1 MGFLL
6 EKFVYFNFFY
16 IFTWNNDRGSPM
28 SKIVL
33 QNVFFD
39 GKRQDILIS
48 GKKFAKV
55 GRSLSPRDFDKA
67 EVVDCSKLALVPPFY
82 NGHCHAAMTLVRGY
96 ADDMPLQ
103 KWLQEYIWPF
113 EAKLTAKDI
122 EIGSRLAILEMI
134 KSGTV
139 FFSDMY
145 WHRDVTMKVVKEMGI
160 RASIGV
166 TIAENLD
173 SPAHIEENFQ
183 FLRDHRYESERVKLS
198 VMPHSIYTVGEKIF
212 KRCAKVAL
220 EENYVLHTHMSE
232 TLKEVRDCKKQYGC
246 NPIEL
251 LDKWGILGD
260 HFVAAHCVHLTP
272 YEMSL
277 MAESGSAAI
286 LNPCSNL
293 KLGSGIPKVCA
304 LNESGMLVGLGTDGA
319 SSNNN
324 LDMHEELKL
333 ISLLAK
339 VERKGGCAEALPA
352 AEALKMATVNTAHA
366 YGISA
371 GVIAEGFLA
380 DALLLDLDNERLV
393 PNYNLLS
400 NWVYAADSRAIHS
413 VLCNGKFVMRNRHVD
428 GEEDIVKEAR
438 AASGTILSRI

>member
-1 MGFLL
+1 MA
-6 EKFVYFNFFY
+6 
-16 IFTWNNDRGSPM
+16 R
-28 SKIVL
+28 IVL
-33 QNVFFD
+33 QSVMFQGD
-39 GKRQDILIS
+39 VRDVLIS

-55 GRSLSPRDFDKA
+55 TKPLTARDYENA
-67 EVVDCSKLALVPPFY
+67 EVVDCRGLALVPPFY
-82 NGHCHAAMTLVRGY
+82 NGHTHAAMTLVRGY

-103 KWLQEYIWPF
+103 KWLREYIWPF
-113 EAKLTAKDI
+113 ESRLSPKDI
-122 EIGSRLAILEMI
+122 EVGSRLAVLEMI

-145 WHRDVTMKVVKEMGI
+145 WHREETIKVVKEMGI

-173 SPAHIEENFQ
+173 SPEHIEENFR
-183 FLRDHRYESERVKLS
+183 FLKDHRYESDRVHLS

-212 KRCAKVAL
+212 KRCAKVAC
-220 EENYVLHTHMSE
+220 EENYVLHTHLSE
-232 TLKEVRDCKKQYGC
+232 TLGEVRDCKKKYGC
-246 NPIEL
+246 TPVEL
-251 LDKWGILGD
+251 LSRWDILGD
-260 HFVAAHCVHLTP
+260 YFVAAHCVHLTP

-293 KLGSGIPKVCA
+293 KLGSGIPKVGA
-304 LNESGMLVGLGTDGA
+304 MLESGMLVGLGTDGA

-324 LDMHEELKL
+324 LDMHEEMKL

-339 VERKGGCAEALPA
+339 VERRGGCAEALPA
-352 AEALKMATVNTAHA
+352 GEALKMATSNTALA
-366 YGISA
+366 YGIPA

-380 DALLLDLDNERLV
+380 DALLVDLNDERLV
-393 PNYNLLS
+393 PDHNLVS

-413 VLCNGKFVMRNRHVD
+413 VICDGKFVMRNRHVD

-438 AASGTILSRI
+438 AVAQKTARA